1 MTTIEADER
10 LRLIDELVALVTGD
24 DPSAGRVVQL
34 LGRHF
39 GGECRLLD
47 GGFRLIAGTA
57 PKDPEG
63 FRRRVREA
71 AGTTAVVALD
81 QGLLVLDTREPLT
94 AAGRADLQRAAR
106 LAALGLRRLD
116 ELTRAHAQL
125 RGELLDELLAARGPL
140 APGVSALAGLRGFD
154 LDTAYV
160 VVCVRTANP
169 QAADVRAVNDVAT
182 LFGGLGGRHGDALV
196 AVLPGDDPVG
206 AGQRVAQRLR
216 ARRHAPAAICVS
228 EPVLPRRD
236 GLAAA
241 AAAAGHGAELLAALG
256 VSDRVVTA
264 HDLVVYRKL
273 FDAERAGELRTFALG
288 TLEPLLSHDRDHRG
302 DLLRTVQVLVA
313 NNGNA
318 TRAARELYIHPN
330 TMGKRLDRIGRLLGP
345 DWQSGPFNL
354 HLRLALHLLALG
366 ADMERAA

>member
-1 MTTIEADER
+1 MTTIDADER
-10 LRLIDELVALVTGD
+10 LRLVDDLVALVTGEE
-24 DPSAGRVVQL
+24 PSAGRIVQL

-47 GGFRLIAGTA
+47 SGFRLVAGTA
-57 PKDPEG
+57 PRDPEG
-63 FRRRVREA
+63 FRRRVRQA
-71 AGTTAVVALD
+71 ADTTAVVALD
-81 QGLLVLDTREPLT
+81 QGLLVLDTGEPLNDE
-94 AAGRADLQRAAR
+94 RRVDLHRAAR
-106 LAALGLRRLD
+106 LAGLGLRRRD
-116 ELTRAHAQL
+116 ELARAHAQL

-140 APGVSALAGLRGFD
+140 PPGVSALAGLRGFD
-154 LDTAYV
+154 LDTPYV
-160 VVCVRTANP
+160 VVCVRTRDA
-169 QAADVRAVNDVAT
+169 RAVTDVAA
-182 LFGGLGGRHGDALV
+182 LLEGLGGRHGDASV
-196 AVLPGDDPVG
+196 AVLPGDDPVAIG
-206 AGQRVAQRLR
+206 HRVAQRLR
-216 ARRHAPAAICVS
+216 ARRHAPVAICVS
-228 EPVLPRRD
+228 DPVLPRRD

-241 AAAAGHGAELLAALG
+241 AAAAAHGAELLAALG
-256 VSDRVVTA
+256 VDDRVVTA

-302 DLLRTVQVLVA
+302 DLLRTVRVLMA

-354 HLRLALHLLALG
+354 HLRLALHLLELG
-366 ADMERAA
+366 ADMDRAA